1 MPKPN
6 QNKTKTYT
14 QTDLIARREQKS
26 QQQNQQSK
34 LNRKSY
40 IYMQTRHV
48 CFVLYDISSGYSHV
62 NGF

>member
-1 MPKPN
+1 MPNAKTKSKQN
-6 QNKTKTYT
+6 QN
-14 QTDLIARREQKS
+14 LIARREQKS
-26 QQQNQQSK
+26 QQQNRQSK
-34 LNRKSY
+34 LNRKSSLY